1 MRTDIRSLQEEAT
14 GFSDRLA
21 TGGKEEGGEVLS
33 VFDRGWRQHWER
45 EAGRG
50 NGLPHLA
57 LGKKRLEGIEE
68 EVPSGSGKDKDRTQ
82 ATLD

>member
-45 EAGRG
+45 EAGGG
-50 NGLPHLA
+50 NGFRETRA
-57 LGKKRLEGIEE
+57 A
-68 EVPSGSGKDKDRTQ
+68 SGSGEE
-82 ATLD
+82 AAGMN